1 MSDKVKDIIFLILS
15 AFLYGLNVPISKYYL
30 NDLSSNE
37 LLFLLYFGASLGMAL
52 IILFNKN
59 RKSSFILDKKNE
71 VSSFWS
77 GTLRYICF
85 FVYC

>member
-1 MSDKVKDIIFLILS
+1 MSDKVKGIIFLFLS

-37 LLFLLYFGASLGMAL
+37 LLFLYFGASIGMAL

-59 RKSSFILDKKNE
+59 RKSSFILDKKMKYQVFGVVLCLCLLLN
-71 VSSFWS
+71 
-77 GTLRYICF
+77 L
-85 FVYC
+85 